1 MKNSEEKKEHCNQA
15 QTNRREFLKKSASII
30 GAITIIPSHVVFSK
44 SELRKKDGSLIRKAT
59 VAPSEKV
66 NLACCGIGHR
76 GGEIMR
82 DFENTGMVNF
92 AVLCDVDMGG
102 KHTIP
107 RLAKHPKLPRFQDF
121 REMFDKMAGKFD
133 AVSIG
138 TPDFSHFPIAILA
151 MSMGKHVYVEKPLT
165 RTFNESELL
174 IKAAKKFKVATQM
187 GNQGHCQDNYY
198 QFKAWVE
205 AGIIKDVTEITASM
219 NGGRRWH
226 GWDTSIT
233 RFPKGQRIPETM
245 DWDTWLM
252 TAQHHDYHRIFVNG
266 QWRCWYD
273 FGNGALGDWGAH
285 IWDTFHQF
293 LELGLPYEVD
303 PIKIE
308 GHNPLF
314 YPQASTLAFKFPKR
328 DKMPPVTVTWYDGKK
343 NNPLVPEGY
352 GNLEIDSNFSP
363 INGRVLP
370 AKELPAGKII
380 YGKDLTF
387 KGASHGSTLTIIP
400 EEKAKDM
407 ASKLPEYHKSKTNHF
422 ANFLLACKGQEKC
435 LSPFEIS
442 GPLSQVFTLGTMAQK
457 LNTKLI
463 FDRKKKQITNNE
475 LANQLL
481 VGTPP
486 RKGWEEFYKLV

>member
-1 MKNSEEKKEHCNQA
+1 MSNKRENNN
-15 QTNRREFLKKSASII
+15 NRDHTHTHRRAFLKKSAATL
-30 GAITIIPSHVVFSK
+30 GAFTIVPSHVVFSK
-44 SELRKKDGSLIRKAT
+44 PELRSRDGRLLRKAT
-59 VAPSEKV
+59 VAPSDKV
-66 NLACCGIGHR
+66 NLACCGIGQR

-82 DFENTGMVNF
+82 DLHNTGLVNF
-92 AVLCDVDMGG
+92 VALCDVDMGG
-102 KHTIP
+102 FRTLKS
-107 RLAKHPKLPRFQDF
+107 LAEFPDLPRFQDF
-121 REMFDKMAGKFD
+121 RVMFDTMADKFD
-133 AVSIG
+133 AVSVG
-138 TPDFSHFPIAILA
+138 TPDFSHFPIAMLA

-174 IKAAKKFKVATQM
+174 IKAAKKYKVATQM

-205 AGIIKDVTEITASM
+205 AGIISDVTEITAHM

-226 GWDTSIT
+226 GWDTSAT
-233 RFPKGQRIPETM
+233 TFPPGQRIPKTM

-252 TAQHHDYHRIFVNG
+252 TAQHHDYHRNFVNG

-285 IWDTFHQF
+285 IMDGFHQF

-303 PIKIE
+303 PVKIK

-314 YPQASTLAFKFPKR
+314 YPQASTLAFKFPQR
-328 DKMPPVTVTWYDGKK
+328 GAMPPVTVTWYDGVN
-343 NNPLVPEGY
+343 NNPPVPEGY
-352 GNLEIDSNFSP
+352 GNLEVDPNIP
-363 INGRVLP
+363 PVNGRVLP

-400 EEKAKDM
+400 EDKAKDM
-407 ASKLPEYHKSKTNHF
+407 ASKLPAYHKSPTNHF
-422 ANFLLACKGQEKC
+422 ANFLLACKGEEEC
-435 LSPFEIS
+435 LSPFKVS
-442 GPLSQVFTLGTMAQK
+442 GPLSQVFTLGTLAQK
-457 LNTKLI
+457 LNTKLL
-463 FDRKKKQITNNE
+463 FDRQTKQITNNT

-481 VGTPP
+481 KGTPP
-486 RKGWEEFYKLV
+486 RKGWEEFYRLV